1 MLIDDKTCIGCGK
14 CMPYCPVGAIVVTDK
29 KTAKGKEIRAVDL
42 DPCVECGT
50 CLRARICPVDAI
62 SQQPLEWPRTLRA
75 AFSNPLTEHKSTG
88 HMGRGTEEM
97 KTNEVTG
104 RFVHGQVG
112 IAVEMGRPG
121 IGSTLKEIDLMTR
134 ELAKWGVEFE
144 PNTPVTGIMSD
155 RTRGTLPPEVLCER
169 VLSAIVEFKIPTE
182 KLENL
187 LPAIDRIARTLETVF
202 TLGIIS
208 VLPSDGPDPL
218 PEMVRKIGFELRPN
232 GKVNLGLGRAVP

>member
-1 MLIDDKTCIGCGK
+1 MLIDKKTCIGCGK
-14 CMPYCPVGAIVVTDK
+14 CMPYCPAGAIVSSEAKTD
-29 KTAKGKEIRAVDL
+29 KGKEIRAVDL

-62 SQQPLEWPRTLRA
+62 FQQPLEWPRTLRA

-97 KTNEVTG
+97 KTNEVTH
-104 RFVHGQVG
+104 RFVRGQVG
-112 IAVEMGRPG
+112 IAIEMGRPG

-134 ELAKWGVEFE
+134 ELAKLGVEFE

-155 RTRGTLPPEVLCER
+155 RTRGIMPPEVLNER
-169 VLSAIVEFKIPTE
+169 VLSAIIEFKTPTE
-182 KLENL
+182 KLADI
-187 LPAIDRIARTLETVF
+187 LPAIDRIGRSLETVF

-208 VLPSDGPDPL
+208 ALPLKGRDPI
-218 PEMVRKIGFELRPN
+218 PELAGRLGFELRPN